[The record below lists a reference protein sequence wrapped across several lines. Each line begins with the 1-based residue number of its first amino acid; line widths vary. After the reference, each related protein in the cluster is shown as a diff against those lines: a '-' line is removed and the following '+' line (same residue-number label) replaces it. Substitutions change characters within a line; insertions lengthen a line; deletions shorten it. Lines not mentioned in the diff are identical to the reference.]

1 MKGGFRVGFTVGDH
15 VRRHQAQ
22 RTRRQSLLWV
32 KTTGRL
38 LKVYASMSARPDA
51 KVDHRPGMDNCCLG
65 TNPVPFGTGALRRGL
80 HAANAP
86 EFF

>member
-1 MKGGFRVGFTVGDH
+1 
-15 VRRHQAQ
+15 
-22 RTRRQSLLWV
+22 V

-38 LKVYASMSARPDA
+38 LKVFASMSARPDA
-51 KVDHRPGMDNCCLG
+51 KVNHSPEMDNCCLG
-65 TNPVPFGTGALRRGL
+65 TNPVPFGTGALGRRL